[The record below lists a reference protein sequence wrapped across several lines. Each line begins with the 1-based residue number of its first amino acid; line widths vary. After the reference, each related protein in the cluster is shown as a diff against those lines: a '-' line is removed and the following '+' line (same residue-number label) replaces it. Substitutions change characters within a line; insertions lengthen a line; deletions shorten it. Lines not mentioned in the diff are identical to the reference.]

1 MTTTNQT
8 AEHTTAPQTPSSLA
22 MMGTLGC
29 IALVSGLLLA
39 LVYQGTYDIIER
51 KNQARTANAVL
62 TLLPGAVTQEA
73 FSVAVPGPGGQVS
86 TQKIYAGYDAAGA
99 LAGVALE
106 ASDRGGYGGEI
117 RVLYG
122 YMPDQEQVTGMTVL
136 FSKETP
142 GLGDR
147 IKNDPKFLANFSG
160 LNVPLDTATKKLKTP
175 IAFVKPGSEKEPGQI
190 EGISGATIS
199 SQAVARAMRNSTDAL
214 LPIVHEMLD
223 QLKKDGR

>member
-1 MTTTNQT
+1 M
-8 AEHTTAPQTPSSLA
+8 PSTPPTGSLT
-22 MMGTLGC
+22 MMGTLGG

-39 LVYQGTYDIIER
+39 LVYQGTYDIIQR
-51 KNQARTANAVL
+51 NNQARTADAVL
-62 TLLPGAVTQEA
+62 MLLPGAVSKEE
-73 FSVAVPGPGGQVS
+73 FPVS
-86 TQKIYAGYDAAGA
+86 MSGKSGETIAQKIYAGYDSKGA
-99 LAGVALE
+99 LAGIALE
-106 ASDRGGYGGEI
+106 AVDRGGYGGEI

-122 YMPDQEQVTGMTVL
+122 YDPVREQLTGMTVL

-160 LNVPLDTATKKLKTP
+160 LDVPLDPQTNTLKTP
-175 IAFVKPGSEKEPGQI
+175 IAFVMPGSEKEPGQI

-199 SQAVARAMRNSTDAL
+199 SQAVARAIRNSTDAL

-223 QLKKDGR
+223 DLKKDGR